1 MPQDRDRLD
10 ARATSDEEEM
20 SVLID
25 SLLPVLVDRL
35 DETGLGEIEVER
47 NGATIRV
54 RAARAGAPVSAAATA
69 SVVGAASPSAAAA
82 PVGAAAAAGPRKQ
95 AVRST
100 AVGFVT
106 LSSEVY
112 VGAKVAKGGLVAVI
126 DTLGVANEVRAE
138 QGGIVAVLRCATGD
152 PVEYGQELLLLE
164 SLGEGAR

>member
-69 SVVGAASPSAAAA
+69 SPSAAAA
-82 PVGAAAAAGPRKQ
+82 PAGAAAAAGPRKQ

-106 LSSEVY
+106 LSSEVH